1 MVAAYFALAKLL
13 WAAVFDVAVG
23 IVVVAF
29 VVDVNASVAAVGG
42 VAVVADVVAAAA
54 VVAVAAVVDAQL

>member
-1 MVAAYFALAKLL
+1 MVAACFAWAKLL
-13 WAAVFDVAVG
+13 WAAGFDVVG

-29 VVDVNASVAAVGG
+29 AVGVNEAAAAVGG

>member
-1 MVAAYFALAKLL
+1 MVSACFAWAKLL

-23 IVVVAF
+23 IVVAF
-29 VVDVNASVAAVGG
+29 VAGVNASVAAVGG